1 MLHPL
6 RGKIEQLEPP
16 QFEIQDHTVPFLLG
30 QTGME
35 GPRRDFPRVQT
46 VHLILH
52 QRDEGRN
59 DQGQPGQQGCRQ
71 LVAERFPLTCR
82 HNRHRVTAGKYRL
95 DHLTLTG
102 AECGKSE
109 LLAQLSA
116 QIIHGENSG
125 TGAVIQD

>member
-35 GPRRDFPRVQT
+35 GPRRDFPRIQT

-71 LVAERFPLTCR
+71 LVARQPKGVEPLIIR
-82 HNRHRVTAGKYRL
+82 ALR
-95 DHLTLTG
+95 
-102 AECGKSE
+102 CG
-109 LLAQLSA
+109 Q
-116 QIIHGENSG
+116 SG
-125 TGAVIQD
+125 GYAS